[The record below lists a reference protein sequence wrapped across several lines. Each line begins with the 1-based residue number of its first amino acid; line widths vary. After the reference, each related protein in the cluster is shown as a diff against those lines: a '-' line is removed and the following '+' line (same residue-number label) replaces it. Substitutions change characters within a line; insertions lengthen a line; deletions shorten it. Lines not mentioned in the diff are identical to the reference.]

1 MLARFDTRDHRD
13 TTHECLV
20 TKGSTQVQKSK
31 IARNA
36 WLPVLILVVVVL
48 GGFSVMRVKSF
59 FGANDTGVLTS
70 PRLDN
75 SKPFKP
81 KVVKYEVFGNASH
94 ANVNYLDL
102 SADPKRLDNVPL
114 PWTLVM
120 STTAPS
126 VFPNLSAQSDGDQLG
141 CRITIDDE
149 VKSEKITDGVHALTS
164 CLVKSA

>member
-1 MLARFDTRDHRD
+1 M
-13 TTHECLV
+13 
-20 TKGSTQVQKSK
+20 
-31 IARNA
+31 RNA
-36 WLPVLILVVVVL
+36 WLPLLIVAVVAVGVFAVV
-48 GGFSVMRVKSF
+48 RVKSF
-59 FGANDTGVLTS
+59 FGANDTGVMTS

-81 KVVKYEVFGNASH
+81 KVVKYEVFGSASQ

-102 SADPKRLDNVPL
+102 SADPKRVDGAPL
-114 PWTLVM
+114 PWTLVL

-126 VFPNLSAQSDGDQLG
+126 VFPNLSAQSNGDTLG

-149 VKSEKITDGVHALTS
+149 VKDENLTTGVHALTF

>member
-1 MLARFDTRDHRD
+1 LQT
-13 TTHECLV
+13 
-20 TKGSTQVQKSK
+20 SK
-31 IARNA
+31 IMRNA
-36 WLPVLILVVVVL
+36 WLPLLIVAVVAVGVFAVV
-48 GGFSVMRVKSF
+48 RVKSF
-59 FGANDTGVLTS
+59 FGANDTGVMTS

-81 KVVKYEVFGNASH
+81 KVVKYEVFGSASQ

-102 SADPKRLDNVPL
+102 SADPKRVDGAPL
-114 PWTLVM
+114 PWTLVL

-126 VFPNLSAQSDGDQLG
+126 VFPNLSAQSNGDTLG

-149 VKSEKITDGVHALTS
+149 VKDENLTTGVHALTF